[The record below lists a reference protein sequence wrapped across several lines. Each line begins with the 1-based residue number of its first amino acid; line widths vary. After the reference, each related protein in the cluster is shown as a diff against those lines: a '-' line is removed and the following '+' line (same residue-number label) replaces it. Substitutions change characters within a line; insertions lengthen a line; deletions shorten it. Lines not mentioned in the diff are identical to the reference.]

1 MTPSGPPPDAREAAV
16 LLASAGPSPA
26 SNPLIAHF
34 YRAVVSHADVW
45 RQRMDAT
52 TNWAAATTAGMVT
65 FAFGTPDAPHVVLL
79 LAAAFDLIFLLME
92 SRRYR
97 VYDLW
102 RQRFRTLNRFLI
114 APVLAGE
121 PEAAAAAVRQGLATL
136 AADLGR
142 TIPSMRHLD
151 AVGYR
156 IRRNYGYIFA
166 LVLCAWLLKLD
177 MHPTPAV
184 TLDEFTARAAVGTLP
199 GTMVFLLVG
208 IAVALC
214 VLLGVRAPS
223 EAMVDWTVTASPL
236 DRLVTQSR
244 RWVPG
249 AERADEGRRGGS

>member
-1 MTPSGPPPDAREAAV
+1 MTPSAN
-16 LLASAGPSPA
+16 PA

-65 FAFGTPDAPHVVLL
+65 FAFGTPAAPHIVLL
-79 LAAAFDLIFLLME
+79 LAAAFDVIFLLME
-92 SRRYR
+92 SRRYQ

-114 APVLAGE
+114 APVLVGE
-121 PEAAAAAVRQGLATL
+121 PDVSADSVRQGFAML

-142 TIPSMRHLD
+142 TVPSMRHLD

-156 IRRNYGYIFA
+156 IRRNYGYIFV
-166 LVLCAWLLKLD
+166 LVLFAWLLKLE
-177 MHPTPAV
+177 MHPTPS
-184 TLDEFTARAAVGTLP
+184 LDLREFTARAAVGTLP
-199 GTMVFLLVG
+199 GWIVFIA
-208 IAVALC
+208 IAVALGVGV
-214 VLLGVRAPS
+214 VLGARAPS
-223 EAMVDWTVTASPL
+223 EGMVNWTVTPSPL
-236 DRLVTQSR
+236 DRLVIQSR

-249 AERADEGRRGGS
+249 TDVDRRESPDHEPRP

>member
-1 MTPSGPPPDAREAAV
+1 VSGGPAA
-16 LLASAGPSPA
+16 
-26 SNPLIAHF
+26 NPLIAHF

-65 FAFGTPDAPHVVLL
+65 FAFGTPGAPHVVLL

-92 SRRYR
+92 SRRYQ

-121 PEAAAAAVRQGLATL
+121 PEAGAEAVRQGLSVL
-136 AADLGR
+136 ALDLGR
-142 TIPSMRHLD
+142 TVPSMRHLD

-156 IRRNYGYIFA
+156 IRRNYGYIFV

-177 MHPTPAV
+177 MHPTPAL
-184 TLDEFTARAAVGTLP
+184 TLVEFTSRAAVGTVP
-199 GTMVFLLVG
+199 GEIVFAAV
-208 IAVALC
+208 AVALGLGA
-214 VLLGVRAPS
+214 VLAARAPS
-223 EAMVDWTVTASPL
+223 EGMVNWAVMPSPL
-236 DRLVTQSR
+236 DRLVIQSR

-249 AERADEGRRGGS
+249 TDAPGGAPAGRDPRP